1 MKWIPLLIVIPL
13 ISWGVMF
20 GTLLFIDGTFE
31 EACFHNGFGMWLA
44 SLITAY
50 GFYLYRII

>member
-31 EACFHNGFGMWLA
+31 EVCFHNGFGMWLA